1 MRIVVD
7 CNVVIAA
14 GLTNGTCRA
23 VLQWVLQN
31 HTLILSEEIAQE
43 YACVIKREKFRPYW
57 PYLQELTLSLCQIG
71 FLVNSTVSPYS
82 LSDKEDEKYL
92 AAAEIGQASMLITGN
107 KKHFPEDFYGSI
119 KIMTP
124 TNVFQ
129 EFLMSE
135 N

>member
-43 YACVIKREKFRPYW
+43 YAYVIKREKFRPYW

-124 TNVFQ
+124 TSVFQ
-129 EFLMSE
+129 EFLM
-135 N
+135 